1 MLGCRSLQST
11 LRRTLTVVLAALLVG
26 LTWAAAP
33 SVQVEVDL
41 DAVFAA
47 LADAYPPGVEAVASD
62 ADLTLTRDSLDWRER
77 HVVAVTPGAL
87 LTLVRDTPEAL
98 AFLRFAASP
107 AAQRALVDADLLPAS
122 VTISDQD
129 GRTIELAQ
137 PVERVFS
144 AYGLSTYMVYAL
156 GAADRLEMGNY
167 LGARD
172 PDGAAAMTRIDPL
185 FPVRSRNQPEDTTNA
200 EFVATLDVDLVL
212 ASSNSPWTDPVE
224 AIGVPVIGFEGETL
238 ERLRDAMRILGQALG
253 PDAAARAEAWIAYY
267 DSVLAAVAA
276 ATSGAETRPAVLF
289 TGTSRTRVASG
300 AMYQSALI
308 EAAGGRSVTAH
319 LRGAWNDV
327 DVEQVATWNPDLILV
342 APYGQASVAAIV
354 EDREWQLLDAVRAGA
369 VLRFPKLVAPWDTPV
384 PDSVLGVVWL
394 AETLH
399 GDLTGLSCASETA
412 FFFDRFYDYAIS
424 AEEIAALCQ
433 R

>member
-1 MLGCRSLQST
+1 MQGCRSSHRSIL
-11 LRRTLTVVLAALLVG
+11 VVVVALLAG
-26 LTWAAAP
+26 LACAATP
-33 SVQVEVDL
+33 RVQVETDL
-41 DAVFAA
+41 GAVFTA
-47 LADAYPPGVEAVASD
+47 LSDAYPPGVEAAAEGAELV
-62 ADLTLTRDSLDWRER
+62 LTRGAADWRETNA
-77 HVVAVTPGAL
+77 VAVTPEAR
-87 LTLVRDTPEAL
+87 LTLVVDTPEAT

-107 AAQRALVDADLLPAS
+107 AGQRALINAGLLPSS

-137 PVERVFS
+137 PVERIFS
-144 AYGLSTYMVYAL
+144 PYALATYMVYAL
-156 GAADRLEMGNY
+156 GGADRIVVANY

-185 FPVRSRNQPEDTTNA
+185 FPERSRNAPEDTTNA
-200 EFVATLDVDLVL
+200 EFVATLTPDLVL

-224 AIGVPVIGFEGETL
+224 AIGVSVIGFEGEST

-267 DSVLAAVAA
+267 DGVLEAVDA
-276 ATSGAETRPAVLF
+276 ATSGVDQRPGVLF
-289 TGTSRTRVASG
+289 TGTNRTRVASG

-308 EAAGGRSVTAH
+308 EAAAGRSVTAH
-319 LRGAWNDV
+319 LTGAWNDV

-354 EDREWQLLDAVRAGA
+354 EDREWQLLDAVRAGD
-369 VLRFPKLVAPWDTPV
+369 VVRVPKLVAPWDTPV
-384 PDSVLGVVWL
+384 PDSVLAVVWL

-399 GDLTGLSCASETA
+399 GDLTGLSCASETS
-412 FFFDRFYDYAIS
+412 FFYERFYDYAIS
-424 AEEIAALCQ
+424 AEEVAALCQ

>member
-1 MLGCRSLQST
+1 MQGCRSFHRSL
-11 LRRTLTVVLAALLVG
+11 LVALVALLAG
-26 LTWAAAP
+26 LAWAAAP
-33 SVQVEVDL
+33 RVQVDAEL

-47 LADAYPPGVEAVASD
+47 LASAYGPGVEAVAD
-62 ADLTLTRDSLDWRER
+62 GADLTLARGAPAWRER
-77 HVVAVTPGAL
+77 HAVSVTPDAL
-87 LTLVRDTPEAL
+87 LTRVSDTPEAT

-107 AAQRALVDADLLPAS
+107 AAQRALINAGLLPAS

-129 GRTIELAQ
+129 GRTIELMQ
-137 PVERVFS
+137 PVERIFS

-156 GAADRLEMGNY
+156 GAGDRLVVGNY

-172 PDGAAAMTRIDPL
+172 PEGAAAMTRIDPL
-185 FPVRSRNQPEDTTNA
+185 FPERSRNQPEDTTNA

-238 ERLRDAMRILGQALG
+238 ERMRDAMRILGQALG

-276 ATSGAETRPAVLF
+276 ATSDVDARPGVLF
-289 TGTSRTRVASG
+289 TGTNRTRVASG
-300 AMYQSALI
+300 SMYQSALI

-319 LRGAWNDV
+319 LTGAWNDV

-342 APYGQASVAAIV
+342 APYGQASVAAIT
-354 EDREWQLLDAVRAGA
+354 EDREWQLLDAVRAGD

-384 PDSVLGVVWL
+384 PDSVLAVVWL

-399 GDLTGLSCASETA
+399 GDLTGLSCASETT
-412 FFFDRFYDYAIS
+412 FFYERFYDYAIS
-424 AEEIAALCQ
+424 PEEVAALCQ